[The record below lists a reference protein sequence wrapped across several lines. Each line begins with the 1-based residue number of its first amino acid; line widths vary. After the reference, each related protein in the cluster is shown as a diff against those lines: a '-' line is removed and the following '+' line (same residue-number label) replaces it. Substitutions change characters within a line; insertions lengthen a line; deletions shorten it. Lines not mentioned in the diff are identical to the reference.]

1 MSDCTPAKTPLT
13 PGIKLSKQDSPDIV
27 DLALQRRFRSIL
39 GFTGFLVQMTRPDL
53 AFAYA
58 ALSAFLACPGQK
70 HLS

>member
-1 MSDCTPAKTPLT
+1 MSDCTPVKTPLT
-13 PGIKLSKQDSPDIV
+13 QGIKLSKHDSPDVV
-27 DLALQRRFRSIL
+27 DPALQCRFRSIL

-53 AFAYA
+53 ALAYA